1 MALLLNT
8 SMLLFPLA
16 NFTDKNYNY
25 ELIHGQLIKY
35 SDVWVSYKYYYSLFS
50 LILMTMFLNV
60 LIILRYKNRDLQMK
74 LCFINIAL
82 MLVLFAA
89 VFYYY
94 NIIKSSLLLINS
106 SITVAALFPVVSII
120 LCFLAYKT
128 IKKDDELVKSA
139 DRLR

>member
-1 MALLLNT
+1 
-8 SMLLFPLA
+8 
-16 NFTDKNYNY
+16 
-25 ELIHGQLIKY
+25 
-35 SDVWVSYKYYYSLFS
+35 
-50 LILMTMFLNV
+50 MTMFLNV